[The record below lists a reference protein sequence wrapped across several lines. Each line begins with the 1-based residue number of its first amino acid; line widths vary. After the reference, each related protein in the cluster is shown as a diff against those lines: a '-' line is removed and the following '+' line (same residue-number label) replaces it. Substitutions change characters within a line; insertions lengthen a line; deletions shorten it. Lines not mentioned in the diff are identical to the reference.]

1 MSPRNL
7 QRPIAAAIAFAFLVT
22 SSGCATNPDGS
33 FKKNADGT
41 FVVDDKAKGALIGAA
56 AGCALG
62 SAAGAGCAKG
72 AVVGAVAGFL
82 IGWYFESKKI
92 ASATEVNKQY
102 AAEAAAASKK
112 APPPKKGAAPTQVKS
127 DVATLPPRN
136 DVVPASFSTK
146 VTTAAPDASGQ
157 KEVQLTSNTDM
168 IGYGDKVPE
177 VQQKYAIYDENNKLV
192 EEKTEKVAAVDG
204 AGRYQS
210 NSKFKLPAE
219 AKGKNYTVK
228 TSLVSNNKTYK
239 ENSYKV
245 AFADDGRLIVLAM
258 AN

>member
-1 MSPRNL
+1 MNQNCLR
-7 QRPIAAAIAFAFLVT
+7 RPLAAAIALVFLAS

-62 SAAGAGCAKG
+62 SATGAGCAKG
-72 AVVGAVAGFL
+72 AVVGAVAGAL

-92 ASATEVNKQY
+92 ASAQQVNKEY
-102 AAEAAAASKK
+102 ASVKTKK
-112 APPPKKGAAPTQVKS
+112 DKVELPKK
-127 DVATLPPRN
+127 

-157 KEVQLTSNTDM
+157 KEVQLTSSTDM

-204 AGRYQS
+204 AGRYQT

-219 AKGKNYTVK
+219 AKGKTYTVK
-228 TSLVSNNKTYK
+228 TTLISNNKTYK

-245 AFADDGRLIVLAM
+245 AFADDGRVIALAM

>member
-1 MSPRNL
+1 MNPSCLR
-7 QRPIAAAIAFAFLVT
+7 RPIAAAVALIFLVT

-56 AGCALG
+56 AGCAVG
-62 SAAGAGCAKG
+62 SATGAGCAKG

-102 AAEAAAASKK
+102 VAEASASKK
-112 APPPKKGAAPTQVKS
+112 APPPKKGAAPTQVKTA
-127 DVATLPPRN
+127 VATSPPRN

-192 EEKTEKVAAVDG
+192 EEKTEKLAAVDG

-210 NSKFKLPAE
+210 TSKFKLPAE

-245 AFADDGRLIVLAM
+245 AFADDGRLVVLAM

>member
-1 MSPRNL
+1 MNSRSL
-7 QRPIAAAIAFAFLVT
+7 QRPIAAAVAFAFLIT

-62 SAAGAGCAKG
+62 SATGAGCAKG

-92 ASATEVNKQY
+92 ASAAEVNKQY
-102 AAEAAAASKK
+102 AAEAAASKK
-112 APPPKKGAAPTQVKS
+112 APPPKKGAAATPVKS
-127 DVATLPPRN
+127 DVVIVPPKN
-136 DVVPASFSTK
+136 DVVPASFNTK
-146 VTTAAPDASGQ
+146 VTTAPPDASGQ

-210 NSKFKLPAE
+210 NSKFKLPAD

>member
-1 MSPRNL
+1 MNPSCLR
-7 QRPIAAAIAFAFLVT
+7 RPIAAAVALAVLAT
-22 SSGCATNPDGS
+22 SSGCATNADGS

-41 FVVDDKAKGALIGAA
+41 YVVDEKAKTALVGAA

-62 SAAGAGCAKG
+62 SATGAGCAKG

-82 IGWYFESKKI
+82 VGWYFESKKI
-92 ASATEVNKQY
+92 ASAQEVNKEY
-102 AAEAAAASKK
+102 ASAKNKK
-112 APPPKKGAAPTQVKS
+112 DKIEPPKK
-127 DVATLPPRN
+127 

-146 VTTAAPDASGQ
+146 VTEAQPDASGQ
-157 KEVQLTSNTDM
+157 KEVQLTSSTDM

-210 NSKFKLPAE
+210 NSKFKLPAN
-219 AKGKNYTVK
+219 AKGKTYTVK
-228 TSLVSNNKTYK
+228 TALVSNNKTYK

-245 AFADDGRLIVLAM
+245 AFAGDGHMIVLAM